1 MRRGERKGAEG
12 PRPGSPVPVGK
23 ASLEEPL
30 DGAAAGRASGPAAG
44 RRSTE
49 SEVYDDGTNTFFWRA
64 HTLSVLFILTCVL
77 GYVTLLEETPRD
89 TAYNTKRGIVASILV
104 FLCFGVTQAK
114 DGPFSRPHP
123 AYWRFWLCVS
133 VVYELVLIF
142 ILFQTVQDGRQFL
155 KYVDPRLGVPLPERD
170 YGGNC
175 LIYDA
180 DNKTDP
186 FHNIWDKL
194 DGFVPAHFI
203 GWYLKTLMIR
213 DWWMC
218 TIVSVMFEFLE
229 YSLEHQLPNFSEC
242 WWDHWIMDVLVCN
255 GLGIYCGMKTLE
267 WLSLKTYKWQG
278 LWNIPTYKGKMKR
291 IAFQFTPYSWVRFEW
306 KPASSL
312 RRWLA
317 WLVAAITATE
327 LLIVGKYDP
336 HTLALSLP
344 FYIAQC
350 WTLGSVL
357 ALTWTAWRFF
367 LRDIT
372 LRYKETRRQKQQG
385 SADGSADGRPP
396 GPDDPSGPEREGAP
410 APQPAALA
418 TPSLGA
424 QTARARQ
431 QRLGAP
437 FRSLGPASAP
447 RPSGGTCEG
456 QSPTDALIISLLW
469 PALSLQGWRPV
480 LLTGPRRGPRERFL
494 AHGGCRFPWSVS
506 RPDLGGSTQ
515 SSTEPALFR
524 GPWEELQGFVVM
536 AASYCPGAN
545 PLKAAQCH
553 TLIVLLRTGHPYAVR
568 PRPGEASETERTLP
582 ALTST
587 GLQPPPGEHSGASLW
602 QAWPGPGSSSQPGFP
617 AHIQEVR
624 ARCQP
629 TTHAVGQGEPGS
641 EARGHVLVPLS
652 AGGTPSYRE
661 GL

>member
-1 MRRGERKGAEG
+1 MRRGERRGAEG
-12 PRPGSPVPVGK
+12 PRPGSPVPGGK
-23 ASLEEPL
+23 ASPEEPPG
-30 DGAAAGRASGPAAG
+30 GAAAGRASGPAAG

-64 HTLSVLFILTCVL
+64 HTLTVLFILTCVL

-133 VVYELVLIF
+133 VVYELFLIF

-186 FHNIWDKL
+186 FHNVWDKL

-291 IAFQFTPYSWVRFEW
+291 IVFQFTPYSWVRFEW

-317 WLVAAITATE
+317 VCGIILVFLLAELNTFYLKFVLWLPPEHYLVLLRLVFFVNVGGVAMREIYDFMDDPKLHKKLGQQAWLVAAITVTE
-327 LLIVGKYDP
+327 LLIVVKYDP
-336 HTLALSLP
+336 HTLTLSLP

-357 ALTWTAWRFF
+357 ALTWTVWRFF

-372 LRYKETRRQKQQG
+372 LRYKETRRQKQQSRDDQG
-385 SADGSADGRPP
+385 RADGSVDGRTP
-396 GPDDPSGPEREGAP
+396 GPDDASGPEEADREGVP
-410 APQPAALA
+410 AP
-418 TPSLGA
+418 
-424 QTARARQ
+424 
-431 QRLGAP
+431 
-437 FRSLGPASAP
+437 
-447 RPSGGTCEG
+447 
-456 QSPTDALIISLLW
+456 
-469 PALSLQGWRPV
+469 
-480 LLTGPRRGPRERFL
+480 
-494 AHGGCRFPWSVS
+494 H
-506 RPDLGGSTQ
+506 
-515 SSTEPALFR
+515 
-524 GPWEELQGFVVM
+524 
-536 AASYCPGAN
+536 
-545 PLKAAQCH
+545 
-553 TLIVLLRTGHPYAVR
+553 
-568 PRPGEASETERTLP
+568 
-582 ALTST
+582 
-587 GLQPPPGEHSGASLW
+587 
-602 QAWPGPGSSSQPGFP
+602 
-617 AHIQEVR
+617 
-624 ARCQP
+624 
-629 TTHAVGQGEPGS
+629 
-641 EARGHVLVPLS
+641 
-652 AGGTPSYRE
+652 
-661 GL
+661 

>member
-12 PRPGSPVPVGK
+12 PWPGSPVPVGK
-23 ASLEEPL
+23 ASLEEPP
-30 DGAAAGRASGPAAG
+30 DGGPAGRASGPGAG

-64 HTLSVLFILTCVL
+64 HTLTVLFILTCVL
-77 GYVTLLEETPRD
+77 GYVTLLEETPQD

-133 VVYELVLIF
+133 VVYELFLIF
-142 ILFQTVQDGRQFL
+142 ILFQTVHDGRQFL

-186 FHNIWDKL
+186 FHNVWDKL

-218 TIVSVMFEFLE
+218 SIVSVMFEFLE

-317 WLVAAITATE
+317 VCGIILVVRPGLGRAARWAPGSPAPPLCPQFLLAELNTFYLKFVLWMPPEHYLVLLRLVFFVNVGGVAMREIYDFMDDPKPHKKLGQQAWLVAAITATE
-327 LLIVGKYDP
+327 LLIVVKYDP
-336 HTLALSLP
+336 HTLTLSLP
-344 FYIAQC
+344 FYISQC

-357 ALTWTAWRFF
+357 ALTWTVWRFF

-372 LRYKETRRQKQQG
+372 LRYKETRRQKQQSRDG
-385 SADGSADGRPP
+385 QARADGRVDRRPP
-396 GPDDPSGPEREGAP
+396 GPDDPSVPEEAEREGAP
-410 APQPAALA
+410 AP
-418 TPSLGA
+418 
-424 QTARARQ
+424 
-431 QRLGAP
+431 
-437 FRSLGPASAP
+437 
-447 RPSGGTCEG
+447 
-456 QSPTDALIISLLW
+456 
-469 PALSLQGWRPV
+469 
-480 LLTGPRRGPRERFL
+480 
-494 AHGGCRFPWSVS
+494 
-506 RPDLGGSTQ
+506 
-515 SSTEPALFR
+515 
-524 GPWEELQGFVVM
+524 
-536 AASYCPGAN
+536 N
-545 PLKAAQCH
+545 
-553 TLIVLLRTGHPYAVR
+553 
-568 PRPGEASETERTLP
+568 
-582 ALTST
+582 
-587 GLQPPPGEHSGASLW
+587 
-602 QAWPGPGSSSQPGFP
+602 
-617 AHIQEVR
+617 
-624 ARCQP
+624 
-629 TTHAVGQGEPGS
+629 
-641 EARGHVLVPLS
+641 
-652 AGGTPSYRE
+652 
-661 GL
+661 

>member
-1 MRRGERKGAEG
+1 MHLEFPRCPACVRPLSLTVRMPCEMIPCSPGEWGSIRAALHARSPADECGGKALPLLSGPAPGQSFDPFQVQLKLSPAMGPGDSGGFGPQSAGMLHGSSFFSKSGKPQRRWKIVNRHWVTTLPVREEMGGCDVWETLVVCSPLTTLSLGGQVTGFTAERSLC
-12 PRPGSPVPVGK
+12 PDPCVTSQPGSPAMFWELWRLEGMESSCVLSPSVSLSQRLCSQAGPLPPAMWAPLLACPVV
-23 ASLEEPL
+23 ALSSYMQAWTCISRPAPRRRSCASRVLPASYAPFSLELCDLWPSPSEQELPPL
-30 DGAAAGRASGPAAG
+30 PAARPPSRHAGRGPPE
-44 RRSTE
+44 RHETSSQR
-49 SEVYDDGTNTFFWRA
+49 RA
-64 HTLSVLFILTCVL
+64 HTLTVLFILTCVL

-133 VVYELVLIF
+133 VVYELFLIF

-186 FHNIWDKL
+186 FHNVWDKL

-291 IAFQFTPYSWVRFEW
+291 IVFQFTPYSWVRFEW

-317 WLVAAITATE
+317 VCGIILVFLLAELNTFYLKFVLWLAPEHYLV
-327 LLIVGKYDP
+327 LL
-336 HTLALSLP
+336 T
-344 FYIAQC
+344 
-350 WTLGSVL
+350 
-357 ALTWTAWRFF
+357 R
-367 LRDIT
+367 RDIT
-372 LRYKETRRQKQQG
+372 LRYKETRRQKQQSRDHQG
-385 SADGSADGRPP
+385 RADGSVDGRTP
-396 GPDDPSGPEREGAP
+396 GPDDASGSEEADREGVP
-410 APQPAALA
+410 AP
-418 TPSLGA
+418 
-424 QTARARQ
+424 
-431 QRLGAP
+431 
-437 FRSLGPASAP
+437 
-447 RPSGGTCEG
+447 
-456 QSPTDALIISLLW
+456 
-469 PALSLQGWRPV
+469 
-480 LLTGPRRGPRERFL
+480 
-494 AHGGCRFPWSVS
+494 H
-506 RPDLGGSTQ
+506 
-515 SSTEPALFR
+515 
-524 GPWEELQGFVVM
+524 
-536 AASYCPGAN
+536 
-545 PLKAAQCH
+545 
-553 TLIVLLRTGHPYAVR
+553 
-568 PRPGEASETERTLP
+568 
-582 ALTST
+582 
-587 GLQPPPGEHSGASLW
+587 
-602 QAWPGPGSSSQPGFP
+602 
-617 AHIQEVR
+617 
-624 ARCQP
+624 
-629 TTHAVGQGEPGS
+629 
-641 EARGHVLVPLS
+641 
-652 AGGTPSYRE
+652 
-661 GL
+661 

>member
-1 MRRGERKGAEG
+1 MRRGERRGAEG
-12 PRPGSPVPVGK
+12 PRPGSPVPGGK
-23 ASLEEPL
+23 ASLEEPP

-64 HTLSVLFILTCVL
+64 HTLTVLFILTCVL

-133 VVYELVLIF
+133 VVYELFLIF

-186 FHNIWDKL
+186 FHNVWDKL

-291 IAFQFTPYSWVRFEW
+291 IVFQFTPYSWVRFEW

-317 WLVAAITATE
+317 VCGIILVFLLAELNTFYLKFVLWLPPEHYLVLLRLVFFVNVGGVAMREIYDFMDDPKLHKKLGQQAWLVAAITVTE
-327 LLIVGKYDP
+327 LLIVVKYDP
-336 HTLALSLP
+336 HTLTLSLP

-357 ALTWTAWRFF
+357 ALTWTVWRFF

-372 LRYKETRRQKQQG
+372 LRYKETRRQKQQSRDHQG
-385 SADGSADGRPP
+385 RADGSVDGRTP
-396 GPDDPSGPEREGAP
+396 GPDDASGSEEADREGVP
-410 APQPAALA
+410 AP
-418 TPSLGA
+418 
-424 QTARARQ
+424 
-431 QRLGAP
+431 
-437 FRSLGPASAP
+437 
-447 RPSGGTCEG
+447 
-456 QSPTDALIISLLW
+456 
-469 PALSLQGWRPV
+469 
-480 LLTGPRRGPRERFL
+480 
-494 AHGGCRFPWSVS
+494 H
-506 RPDLGGSTQ
+506 
-515 SSTEPALFR
+515 
-524 GPWEELQGFVVM
+524 
-536 AASYCPGAN
+536 
-545 PLKAAQCH
+545 
-553 TLIVLLRTGHPYAVR
+553 
-568 PRPGEASETERTLP
+568 
-582 ALTST
+582 
-587 GLQPPPGEHSGASLW
+587 
-602 QAWPGPGSSSQPGFP
+602 
-617 AHIQEVR
+617 
-624 ARCQP
+624 
-629 TTHAVGQGEPGS
+629 
-641 EARGHVLVPLS
+641 
-652 AGGTPSYRE
+652 
-661 GL
+661 

>member
-1 MRRGERKGAEG
+1 MLRPTQQLKLILSLGSQAPVFGTLSTPSHCHLEPSRRLEELAAGLLATE
-12 PRPGSPVPVGK
+12 PRPSRLAAQDQGRQRPACPAARRALRVPQCFTAPPHSRGDPAGRLCDPCPPPATWRAAQAGAMRKAERRVAGGSGSGSPL
-23 ASLEEPL
+23 LE
-30 DGAAAGRASGPAAG
+30 G

-64 HTLSVLFILTCVL
+64 HTLTVLFILTCSL
-77 GYVTLLEETPRD
+77 GYVTLLEETPQD

-133 VVYELVLIF
+133 VVYELFLIF

-218 TIVSVMFEFLE
+218 MIISVMFEFLE

-242 WWDHWIMDVLVCN
+242 WWDHWIMDVLICN

-312 RRWLA
+312 HRWLAVCGIILVFLLAELNTFYLKFVLWMPPEHYLVLLRLVFFVNVGGVAMREIYDFMDELKPHRKLGQQA
-317 WLVAAITATE
+317 WLVAAITVTE
-327 LLIVGKYDP
+327 LLIVVKYDP
-336 HTLALSLP
+336 HTLTLSLP
-344 FYIAQC
+344 FYISQC
-350 WTLGSVL
+350 WTLGSILV
-357 ALTWTAWRFF
+357 LTWTVWRFF

-372 LRYKETRRQKQQG
+372 MRYKETRRQKQQSHQG
-385 SADGSADGRPP
+385 RAINNGDGHS
-396 GPDDPSGPEREGAP
+396 GPDDDLLGTGTAEEEGTTNDSVPAEQEGA
-410 APQPAALA
+410 
-418 TPSLGA
+418 S
-424 QTARARQ
+424 
-431 QRLGAP
+431 
-437 FRSLGPASAP
+437 
-447 RPSGGTCEG
+447 
-456 QSPTDALIISLLW
+456 
-469 PALSLQGWRPV
+469 
-480 LLTGPRRGPRERFL
+480 
-494 AHGGCRFPWSVS
+494 
-506 RPDLGGSTQ
+506 
-515 SSTEPALFR
+515 
-524 GPWEELQGFVVM
+524 
-536 AASYCPGAN
+536 AAS
-545 PLKAAQCH
+545 
-553 TLIVLLRTGHPYAVR
+553 
-568 PRPGEASETERTLP
+568 
-582 ALTST
+582 
-587 GLQPPPGEHSGASLW
+587 
-602 QAWPGPGSSSQPGFP
+602 
-617 AHIQEVR
+617 
-624 ARCQP
+624 
-629 TTHAVGQGEPGS
+629 
-641 EARGHVLVPLS
+641 
-652 AGGTPSYRE
+652 
-661 GL
+661 

>member
-1 MRRGERKGAEG
+1 MRRGERRDAGG
-12 PRPGSPVPVGK
+12 PRPESPVPAGK
-23 ASLEEPL
+23 ASLEEPP
-30 DGAAAGRASGPAAG
+30 DVPSAGRATGPGAG

-64 HTLSVLFILTCVL
+64 HTLTVLFILTCTL
-77 GYVTLLEETPRD
+77 GYVTLLEETPQD

-133 VVYELVLIF
+133 VVYELFLIF

-155 KYVDPRLGVPLPERD
+155 KYVDPKLGVPLPERD

-175 LIYDA
+175 LIYDP

-186 FHNIWDKL
+186 FHNVWDKL
-194 DGFVPAHFI
+194 DGFVPAHFL

-218 TIVSVMFEFLE
+218 MIISVMFEFLE

-317 WLVAAITATE
+317 VCGIILVFLLAELNTFYLKFVLWMPPEHYLVLLRLVFFVNVGGVAMREIYDFMDDPKPHKKLGPQAWLVAAITATE
-327 LLIVGKYDP
+327 LLIVVKYDP
-336 HTLALSLP
+336 HTLTLSLP
-344 FYIAQC
+344 FYISQC

-357 ALTWTAWRFF
+357 VLTWTVWRFF

-372 LRYKETRRQKQQG
+372 LRYKETRRQKQQSKDDQG
-385 SADGSADGRPP
+385 SAVGNGDQHP
-396 GPDDPSGPEREGAP
+396 
-410 APQPAALA
+410 
-418 TPSLGA
+418 LG
-424 QTARARQ
+424 
-431 QRLGAP
+431 LD
-437 FRSLGPASAP
+437 
-447 RPSGGTCEG
+447 E
-456 QSPTDALIISLLW
+456 DLL
-469 PALSLQGWRPV
+469 
-480 LLTGPRRGPRERFL
+480 
-494 AHGGCRFPWSVS
+494 
-506 RPDLGGSTQ
+506 
-515 SSTEPALFR
+515 
-524 GPWEELQGFVVM
+524 
-536 AASYCPGAN
+536 
-545 PLKAAQCH
+545 
-553 TLIVLLRTGHPYAVR
+553 
-568 PRPGEASETERTLP
+568 
-582 ALTST
+582 
-587 GLQPPPGEHSGASLW
+587 
-602 QAWPGPGSSSQPGFP
+602 
-617 AHIQEVR
+617 
-624 ARCQP
+624 
-629 TTHAVGQGEPGS
+629 EPGVA
-641 EARGHVLVPLS
+641 EGEGPP
-652 AGGTPSYRE
+652 TPN
-661 GL
+661 